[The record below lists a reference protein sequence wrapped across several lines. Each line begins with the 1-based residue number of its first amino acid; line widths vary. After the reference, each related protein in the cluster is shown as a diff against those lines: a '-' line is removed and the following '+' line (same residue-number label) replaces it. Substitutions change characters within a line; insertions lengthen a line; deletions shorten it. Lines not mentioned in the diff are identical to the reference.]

1 MHKILEEA
9 RRQGTVWAFV
19 AVAVI
24 SMALNFFGYG
34 SSVPLSLKGVG
45 GVIVTL
51 VAGLLAGMALEVLD
65 KGKDKPANI
74 FRTGFVVASGVLIIQ
89 LLAPVLLPIANMIN
103 SIF

>member
-9 RRQGTVWAFV
+9 RRQGTVWSFV
-19 AVAVI
+19 VVAVI

-34 SSVPLSLKGVG
+34 SSPLSLKGVG

-74 FRTGFVVASGVLIIQ
+74 FRTGFIVASGVLIIQ
-89 LLAPVLLPIANMIN
+89 LLAPILLPIANMIN